1 MPFLYTDKATGEMRP
16 LLEPLRH
23 KPRGKVKRLPSV
35 HIPPRQTVYRSRR
48 AYRRP
53 VPLNDLLG
61 GLAACVLAF
70 AVLTALA

>member
-1 MPFLYTDKATGEMRP
+1 MPFLYTDEATGEMRA

-53 VPLNDLLG
+53 VPLNDLLS

-70 AVLTALA
+70 AVLAALA